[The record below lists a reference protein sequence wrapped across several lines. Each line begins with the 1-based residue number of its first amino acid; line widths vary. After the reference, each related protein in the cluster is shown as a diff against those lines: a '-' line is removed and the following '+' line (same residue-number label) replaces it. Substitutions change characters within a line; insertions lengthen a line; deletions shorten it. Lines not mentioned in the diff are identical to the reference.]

1 MPAIRCKPLWR
12 IYWPYD
18 YEPPSYW
25 LEDKSKWG
33 GAWGYNTETGPGP
46 AIPPLESLK
55 KMLPKEHLW
64 PVDEFW
70 NFHAAGER
78 FKDLSRFNEAMSATY
93 GPPSDLE
100 DHLRKAQAM
109 AYEGERAMFEAY
121 GRTKYTSTGVI
132 QWMLNNAWPS
142 IYWHLY
148 DYYMYPAGGYF
159 GTRKAYEPLHVRLI
173 PANGRSGTP
182 RILRVSSKMVMGGC
196 PGRRNE
202 SGPVRERAGPRSKVK
217 GAIDFLGMNSQF
229 RAMLAS
235 AERREDEP

>member
-46 AIPPLESLK
+46 AIPPLQSLK

-64 PVDEFW
+64 PIDEVW
-70 NFHAAGER
+70 DFHAAGER
-78 FKDLSRFNEAMSATY
+78 FKDLHRFNEAMNATY
-93 GPPSDLE
+93 GQPSGLD
-100 DHLRKAQAM
+100 DYLRKAQAI
-109 AYEGERAMFEAY
+109 AYDGERAMFEAY
-121 GRTKYTSTGVI
+121 GRNKYTSTGVI

-142 IYWHLY
+142 TYWHLY

-159 GTRKAYEPLHVRLI
+159 GTRKACEPLHVRLI
-173 PANGRSGTP
+173 PANGRSGAGWRT
-182 RILRVSSKMVMGGC
+182 
-196 PGRRNE
+196 PGR
-202 SGPVRERAGPRSKVK
+202 GVVA
-217 GAIDFLGMNSQF
+217 
-229 RAMLAS
+229 
-235 AERREDEP
+235 